1 MRILF
6 LLIPLMITAEIE
18 AQLVSMSPEKPA
30 LGADA
35 TLYFDATAGN
45 GDLMGYNGDV
55 YVHTGL
61 ITNESTGLNDWR
73 KIVANWTDNKP
84 SLKMERVASDRYQ
97 LPVNISDLYGV
108 AATGGNVVGLA
119 MVFRS
124 ADGSR
129 VGRAEDGG
137 DIYYWFKQPTFS
149 GPSQVLKV
157 SQTPHPDWA
166 DKAVIY
172 EVNVRQYS
180 ADGTIR
186 AFADH
191 LPRLA
196 GMGVDILWIMPV
208 QPIGKVKRK
217 GSLGSY
223 YSIAD
228 YTAINPE
235 MGTTADFKAMVDQA
249 HKLGMKVTLDWVA
262 NHSAFD
268 HHWADEHPDY
278 YNRDED
284 GNQVSPYDWSD
295 VADLNYD
302 NADLRQAMIDEMAWW
317 LTEMDIDGFRCDVA
331 GEVDTP
337 FWEEARKQLEA
348 IKPIWMLAENGDKMD
363 LLNHAFNANY
373 AWDMHHDMNAV
384 AKGDKDVTA
393 IYGYL
398 AWATSTLPQGTY
410 PMHFISNHDE
420 NSWKGTVYERMGDGH
435 KAFAVLCFTA
445 PGMPL
450 IYSGLEA
457 GLDKRLAFFEKDE
470 IDWTDLSLMPF
481 YTKLAELKH
490 THSPLW
496 NGSAGGSLHRLG
508 NSAGHQVMTFGR
520 KLGDQK
526 VLVMINLSPEPHT
539 ISVGLGQ
546 FEGSYTDYFSGETAS
561 LSSMDK
567 VRLGSW
573 EYRVYVR

>member
-1 MRILF
+1 MVTVSID
-6 LLIPLMITAEIE
+6 
-18 AQLVSMSPEKPA
+18 AQLVSMSPDKPA
-30 LGADA
+30 LGEDA
-35 TLYFDATAGN
+35 ILHFNAAEGN
-45 GDLMGYNGDV
+45 RGLLGYDGDV
-55 YVHTGL
+55 YIHTGL
-61 ITNESTGLNDWR
+61 ITNESTGLHDWR
-73 KIVANWTDNKP
+73 KVVSNWGDNKP
-84 SLKMERVASDRYQ
+84 SLKMQRVGEDQYQ
-97 LPVNISDLYGV
+97 LSVNISDLYGI

-129 VGRAEDGG
+129 VGRADDGG
-137 DIYYWFKQPTFS
+137 DIYYWFKEPNFR
-149 GPSQVLKV
+149 GPSKVLKV
-157 SQTPHPDWA
+157 SATPHPGWA

-172 EVNVRQYS
+172 EVNVRQYTKEGS
-180 ADGTIR
+180 IK

-196 GMGVDILWIMPV
+196 DMGVDILWVMPV
-208 QPIGKVKRK
+208 QPIGKVNRK

-235 MGTTADFKAMVDQA
+235 MGTEADFKAMIDKA
-249 HKLGMKVTLDWVA
+249 HALGMKVTLDWVA

-268 HHWADEHPDY
+268 HHWAKEHPDY
-278 YNRDED
+278 YTRDD
-284 GNQVSPYDWSD
+284 AGNQVSPYDWSD

-302 NADLRQAMIDEMAWW
+302 NPDLRQAMIDEMAWW

-337 FWEEARKQLEA
+337 FWEEARKQLQA

-384 AKGDKDVTA
+384 AKGEKDVSA

-398 AWATSTLPQGTY
+398 EWAQATLPKGTY

-420 NSWKGTVYERMGDGH
+420 NSWKGTVYERMGAGH
-435 KAFAVLCFTA
+435 KAFAVLTFTV

-470 IDWTDLSLMPF
+470 IDWSDLSLLPF
-481 YTKLAELKH
+481 YTSLAALKH
-490 THSPLW
+490 DHPPLW
-496 NGSAGGSLHRLG
+496 NGAAGGAMHRLG

-520 KLGDQK
+520 KLNDQQ
-526 VLVMINLSPEPHT
+526 VLVMINLSPSDHLL
-539 ISVGLGQ
+539 SVGLGQ
-546 FEGSYTDYFSGETAS
+546 YEGNYTEYFSGKAVE
-561 LSSMDK
+561 LSSVDK
-567 VRLGSW
+567 VRLAPW
-573 EYRVYVR
+573 EYRVYVTK